1 MLERI
6 ASGIDAAIDA
16 LGRAV
21 SWLTLAVVLLTF
33 GVVVLR
39 YAFDQGS
46 IALQDLV
53 LWLHGAVF
61 LVGASY
67 ALRHDAH
74 VRVDILYQR
83 WSPRGRALADLVG
96 TLVFLL
102 PFCVLLVWVSADYVA
117 SSWAVREGSKDAGG
131 LPGVFLVK
139 TLIPACGVLLGV
151 QGIALALRKLAVLR
165 GGAGAPTQGHPERL

>member
-1 MLERI
+1 MPDRI
-6 ASGIDAAIDA
+6 AAGIDAAIDA

-46 IALQDLV
+46 LAVQDLV

-83 WSPRGRALADLVG
+83 WSPRGRAIADLIG

-102 PFCVLLVWVSADYVA
+102 PFCVLLVWVSADYVGR
-117 SSWAVREGSKDAGG
+117 SWAIREGSKDAGG
-131 LPGVFLVK
+131 LPGLFLVK
-139 TLIPACGVLLGV
+139 TLIPACGVLLGL
-151 QGIALALRKLAVLR
+151 QGIAVALRKIAVLR
-165 GGAGAPTQGHPERL
+165 GASAPPLHGHPERI

>member
-6 ASGIDAAIDA
+6 AGGIDAAIDA

-39 YAFDQGS
+39 YVFGEGS
-46 IALQDLV
+46 IALQELV

-61 LVGASY
+61 LLGASY

-74 VRVDILYQR
+74 VRVDLLYQR
-83 WSPRGRALADLVG
+83 WSPRGRALADLAG
-96 TLVFLL
+96 TVLFLL
-102 PFCVLLVWVSADYVA
+102 PFCVLLAWVSADYVGR
-117 SSWAVREGSKDAGG
+117 SWAIREGSKDAGG

-151 QGIALALRKLAVLR
+151 QGIAVALRKVAILR
-165 GGAGAPTQGHPERL
+165 GSGAAPVHGHPERL

>member
-1 MLERI
+1 MLDRI
-6 ASGIDAAIDA
+6 AGGIEAAIDA

-39 YAFDQGS
+39 YAFDLGS

-61 LVGASY
+61 LLGASY

-83 WSPRGRALADLVG
+83 WSPRGRAIADLVG
-96 TLVFLL
+96 TLAFLL
-102 PFCVLLVWVSADYVA
+102 PFCVLLVWVSADYVGR
-117 SSWAVREGSKDAGG
+117 SWAIREGSKDAGG
-131 LPGVFLVK
+131 LPGLFLVK
-139 TLIPACGVLLGV
+139 TLIPACGVLLGL
-151 QGIALALRKLAVLR
+151 QGIAVALRKLAVLR
-165 GGAGAPTQGHPERL
+165 GSAGAPAHGHPERL

>member
-6 ASGIDAAIDA
+6 AGGIDRAIDA

-46 IALQDLV
+46 LALQDLV

-83 WSPRGRALADLVG
+83 FGPKAKAWTNLIGVLIFLIPGCLMIVMTSWHFVSRAFVIG
-96 TLVFLL
+96 
-102 PFCVLLVWVSADYVA
+102 
-117 SSWAVREGSKDAGG
+117 EGSPDPGG
-131 LPGVFLVK
+131 IPYRFLVK
-139 TLIPACGVLLGV
+139 GLMPVGFGLLLL
-151 QGIALALRKLAVLR
+151 QGISLGIHSLLQILGLEKIEES
-165 GGAGAPTQGHPERL
+165 GK

>member
-1 MLERI
+1 MLDRI

-21 SWLTLAVVLLTF
+21 SWLTLALVVLTF

-46 IALQDLV
+46 IALQELV

-61 LVGASY
+61 LLGASY

-74 VRVDILYQR
+74 VRVDILCQR
-83 WSPRGRALADLVG
+83 WSPRGRALADLFG

-102 PFCVLLVWVSADYVA
+102 PFCVLLVSISADYVA

-131 LPGVFLVK
+131 LPGLFVVK
-139 TLIPACGVLLGV
+139 TLIPLCGVLLGV
-151 QGIALALRKLAVLR
+151 QGTAVALRKLAVLR
-165 GGAGAPTQGHPERL
+165 GASGAAPHGHPERL

>member
-6 ASGIDAAIDA
+6 AAGIDRAIDA

-21 SWLTLAVVLLTF
+21 SWLALAVVLLTF

-46 IALQDLV
+46 LALQDLV

-83 WSPRGRALADLVG
+83 WSPRARAIADLFG

-102 PFCVLLVWVSADYVA
+102 PFCVLLVWVSADYVGR
-117 SSWAVREGSKDAGG
+117 SWAIREGSKEIGG
-131 LPGVFLVK
+131 LPGLFLVK
-139 TLIPACGVLLGV
+139 TLIPISGVLLGV
-151 QGIALALRKLAVLR
+151 QGIAVALRKITVLR
-165 GGAGAPTQGHPERL
+165 GGAGTPAHGHPERL

>member
-1 MLERI
+1 MPDRI
-6 ASGIDAAIDA
+6 AAAIDAGIDA

-21 SWLTLAVVLLTF
+21 AWLTLAVVLLTF

-39 YAFDQGS
+39 YVFGKGS

-61 LVGASY
+61 LLGASY

-83 WSPRGRALADLVG
+83 WSPRGRALADLIG

-102 PFCVLLVWVSADYVA
+102 PFCVLLVWVSADYVGR
-117 SSWAVREGSKDAGG
+117 SWAIREGSRDAGG
-131 LPGVFLVK
+131 LPGLFIVK

-151 QGIALALRKLAVLR
+151 QGIAVALRKLAVLR
-165 GGAGAPTQGHPERL
+165 GGAGATAHGHPERV

>member
-6 ASGIDAAIDA
+6 AGGIDAAIDA

-21 SWLTLAVVLLTF
+21 SWLTLGVVLLTF
-33 GVVVLR
+33 AVVVLR

-83 WSPRGRALADLVG
+83 CSPRGRAIADLFG

-102 PFCVLLVWVSADYVA
+102 PFCVLLVWISADYVA

-139 TLIPACGVLLGV
+139 TLIPISGVLLGL
-151 QGIALALRKLAVLR
+151 QGVAVALRKLAVLR
-165 GGAGAPTQGHPERL
+165 GGASAPGHGHPERL